1 MALNKFICMGRLV
14 ADPELRKT
22 QAGKSTTSFTIAI
35 DRNYKDEQ
43 GNRPSDFVKIV
54 AWDKTAELVCSYF
67 KKGRMIAVTAEF
79 RTNNWTD
86 QQGNKRYDY
95 YFEAREVSFCGDNQP
110 ANAGAA
116 PSAPAQTP
124 TQTGGYVSQ
133 TYTPQ
138 PNPADSYYQP
148 SNEPVP
154 HFETVSDDE
163 LPFDDGIALP

>member
-14 ADPELRKT
+14 ADPELTKT
-22 QAGKSTTSFTIAI
+22 QAGKSKATFTIAL

-43 GNRPSDFVKIV
+43 GNRPSDFAKIV
-54 AWDKTAELVCSYF
+54 TWDKTAELVCTYF
-67 KKGRMIAVTAEF
+67 KKGRMIAITAEF

-95 YFEAREVSFCGDNQP
+95 YFEAREVSFCGDSQP

-116 PSAPAQTP
+116 PSAPAPAP
-124 TQTGGYVSQ
+124 TQPVGYA
-133 TYTPQ
+133 PQ
-138 PNPADSYYQP
+138 AYSTQQNA
-148 SNEPVP
+148 PVP
-154 HFETVSDDE
+154 QFEIVSDDE

>member
-54 AWDKTAELVCSYF
+54 AWDKTAELVCGYF
-67 KKGRMIAVTAEF
+67 KKGRMIAITAEF

-95 YFEAREVSFCGDNQP
+95 YFEAREVSFCGDSQP
-110 ANAGAA
+110 AANTGAA
-116 PSAPAQTP
+116 PSAVP
-124 TQTGGYVSQ
+124 TQPLSYSPQ
-133 TYTPQ
+133 QNTPNAYY
-138 PNPADSYYQP
+138 PPSGAPAPQ
-148 SNEPVP
+148 
-154 HFETVSDDE
+154 FEVVSDDE
-163 LPFDDGIALP
+163 LPF